1 MEKGREKKEK
11 EKKRKVET
19 RTRNVA
25 YTVKNT
31 AVQTTIPG
39 YFKGVVTAIELSSDT
54 SPSQRQNSTE
64 SDVVASTNSDA

>member
-11 EKKRKVET
+11 EKKRKVG
-19 RTRNVA
+19 NVA